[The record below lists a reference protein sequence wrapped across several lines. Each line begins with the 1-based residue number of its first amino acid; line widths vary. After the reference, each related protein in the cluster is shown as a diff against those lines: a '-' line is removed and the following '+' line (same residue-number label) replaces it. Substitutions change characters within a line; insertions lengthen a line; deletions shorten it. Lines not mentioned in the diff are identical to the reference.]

1 MQAVW
6 QTEKSYEF
14 MWRGSKSL
22 PIPQSE
28 ILTHIINGNYGG
40 AVLLQPNPLPPP
52 GPPLLTASHLL
63 CADLMGDLKFQWDYN
78 KNPPVNATSLPI
90 LCVQQ
95 KPQPRIT
102 PITC

>member
-6 QTEKSYEF
+6 QAEKSYEF

-40 AVLLQPNPLPPP
+40 AVLLTP
-52 GPPLLTASHLL
+52 TE
-63 CADLMGDLKFQWDYN
+63 
-78 KNPPVNATSLPI
+78 SLGAAAAHCQS
-90 LCVQQ
+90 LAVC
-95 KPQPRIT
+95 RFDG
-102 PITC
+102 